1 MSHVPSD
8 RYYIASHQWAR
19 QEPDGLVTVGITD
32 YAQTALGDVVFV
44 ELPDPEEAIAAGDD
58 VAVAESVKS
67 ASEVY
72 SPVSGTV
79 VAVNE
84 QLEEAP
90 ELLNEDPYG
99 EGWLF
104 RVRVSDDE
112 PMAGLLDSKAYEAQ
126 LASQA
131 EE

>member
-19 QEPDGLVTVGITD
+19 QESDGLVTVGITD
-32 YAQTALGDVVFV
+32 FAQSSLGDVVFV
-44 ELPDPEEAIAAGDD
+44 ELPEPEEAISAGDD

-79 VAVNE
+79 VEINS

-90 ELLNEDPYG
+90 ELLNDDPYG

-104 RVRVSDDE
+104 RVKVSGED
-112 PMAGLLDSKAYEAQ
+112 PLAGLLDSKAYEAQ
-126 LASQA
+126 LASEGDQ
-131 EE
+131 

>member
-8 RYYIASHQWAR
+8 RFYIASHQWAR
-19 QEPDGLVTVGITD
+19 QESDGLVTVGITD
-32 YAQTALGDVVFV
+32 FAQSSLGDVVFV
-44 ELPDPEEAIAAGDD
+44 ELPEPEEAISAGDD

-79 VAVNE
+79 VEINP

-90 ELLNEDPYG
+90 ELLNDDPYG

-104 RVRVSDDE
+104 RVQVSGED
-112 PMAGLLDSKAYEAQ
+112 PLAGLLDSKAYEAQ
-126 LASQA
+126 LASEDDQ
-131 EE
+131 